1 MPEADTIEKARFD
14 GHLPKDQKTFFERAA
29 LLAGYKNLTEFIFS
43 TVQEKAETIVI
54 NHETLLSTE
63 RDKEIFFNAIMNPP
77 EPNDELIAANKRYEE
92 KVQRL

>member
-1 MPEADTIEKARFD
+1 MPQTDTIEKARFD
-14 GHLPKDQKTFFERAA
+14 GQLPKEQKKFFERAA

-54 NHETLLSTE
+54 NHETLLASE

-77 EPNDELIAANKRYEE
+77 EPNDELIAANKRYAE
-92 KVQRL
+92 KVRRL

>member
-1 MPEADTIEKARFD
+1 MSQTETIEKARFD
-14 GHLPKDQKTFFERAA
+14 GQLPKDQKNFFERAA
-29 LLAGYKNLTEFIFS
+29 QLAGFKNLTEFVFS
-43 TVQEKAETIVI
+43 TVQEKAETIVM
-54 NHETLLSTE
+54 NHETLLASD